1 MSDPK
6 AIRAVIAEGR
16 ARGFVICNQLHEV
29 GVPSVAA
36 AILNPRDAPAGAI
49 ALAVPTARADA
60 DKIAAMGAQVAEAA
74 VDIST
79 RLFGR
84 APSRQR

>member
-1 MSDPK
+1 
-6 AIRAVIAEGR
+6 
-16 ARGFVICNQLHEV
+16 
-29 GVPSVAA
+29 VAA
-36 AILNPRDAPAGAI
+36 AILNPRGAPAGAI

-60 DKIAAMGAQVAEAA
+60 DKIAAMGVQVTEAA